1 MVTLTI
7 GGLVAVVR
15 KDRNPNTGA
24 DLDRT
29 KRWQQRQGK
38 AIKYVLGRLPG
49 VVRVA
54 QIGQQY

>member
-1 MVTLTI
+1 M
-7 GGLVAVVR
+7 A
-15 KDRNPNTGA
+15 A
-24 DLDRT
+24 AA
-29 KRWQQRQGK
+29 RQSK